1 MTKRFQCDQLDVS
14 IHPTRQSMG
23 LAAGE
28 AFLKVIKTKLKYQN
42 QVRVIFAAAPSQAEF
57 LDYLSKDREIDWRR
71 VIAFHMDEYLGLPQ
85 DSHASFGH
93 FLDVHL
99 FNHLP
104 FGQVYY
110 IDPTHQDPTQETHYY
125 SQLLREE
132 PIDVVAMGIGEN
144 GHIAFND
151 PPVADFNDPHWVKM
165 VELDEICRQQQV
177 NDGAFPSL
185 EAVPT
190 SAITLTIP
198 ALLSAKEIVCV
209 VPGPTKQQAVKDTLE
224 GPISTTC
231 PASILRKHEAAKLF
245 LDEEAAILLENGF

>member
-1 MTKRFQCDQLDVS
+1 MTKQFECDQLEVNIYRD
-14 IHPTRQSMG
+14 RKSMG
-23 LAAGE
+23 QAAAK
-28 AFLKVIKTKLKYQN
+28 AFLKALLIRLKYQD

-57 LDYLSKDREIDWRR
+57 LHYLRQDRQTDWRR

-85 DSHASFGH
+85 DSEASFGH

-110 IDPTHQDPTQETHYY
+110 IDPNHNDPNQEAYY
-125 SQLLREE
+125 YTQLLKEE
-132 PIDVVAMGIGEN
+132 PIDLVAMGIGEN

-151 PPVADFNDPHWVKM
+151 PPVADFKDPHWVKM

-177 NDGAFPSL
+177 NDGAFPTI

-190 SAITLTIP
+190 AAITLSVP
-198 ALLSAKEIVCV
+198 ALMSAKEIVCV
-209 VPGPTKQQAVKDTLE
+209 VPGPTKKQAVKDTLE
-224 GPISTTC
+224 GPISTEC
-231 PASILRKHEAAKLF
+231 PASILRQHEAAKLF
-245 LDEEAAILLENGF
+245 LDEEAAILLENRF